1 MSDWRIGAG
10 QRRGL
15 SERVPP
21 GYRID
26 LFAEQETFGADDL
39 IGLWTS
45 DGRLGEP
52 EARRRIDE
60 VLLVSGAPDGT
71 LAAISTAYIS
81 RDPVLKL
88 DVWNYRTL
96 VAKEHR
102 EANLAATMAVICRD
116 HLEHLF
122 VSGEETRPAGV
133 LSEVHSPV
141 LKQLNRAEWRQTGF
155 TFIGEDAQGS
165 HIRIHYFP
173 GAPAPALPAGR

>member
-10 QRRGL
+10 QQEGL
-15 SERVPP
+15 SDRVPP

-26 LFAEQETFGADDL
+26 LFAEQDVFGGEDL

-45 DGRLGEP
+45 EARLSED

-71 LAAISTAYIS
+71 LAAISTAYID
-81 RDPVLKL
+81 RDPVLEL

-96 VAKEHR
+96 VAAQHR

-116 HLEHLF
+116 HLEHLY
-122 VSGEETRPAGV
+122 VSGAETRPAGV
-133 LSEVHSPV
+133 LSEVHSAV
-141 LKQLNRAEWRQTGF
+141 LKQLDLAEWRQTGF
-155 TFIGEDAQGS
+155 TFIGEDARGS

-173 GAPAPALPAGR
+173 GAPAPPPPAER

>member
-10 QRRGL
+10 QQDGL

-26 LFAEQETFGADDL
+26 LFAEQDAFSADEL
-39 IGLWTS
+39 IDLWTN
-45 DGRLGEP
+45 DGRLDEAD
-52 EARRRIDE
+52 ARRRIDE
-60 VLLVSGAPDGT
+60 VLLVSAAPDGT
-71 LAAISTAYIS
+71 LAAISTAYID
-81 RDPVLKL
+81 RDPVLEL

-116 HLEHLF
+116 HLEYLY
-122 VSGEETRPAGV
+122 VSGAETRPAGV
-133 LSEVHSPV
+133 LSEVHSTV
-141 LKQLNRAEWRQTGF
+141 LKQLNLAEWRQTGF

-173 GAPAPALPAGR
+173 GALAPPPPAER